1 MYVRVYLWVYMWLYH
16 PSPALFWALISKQTL
31 DGERFEIRD
40 SGLGTRE
47 IPSDKRQTVV

>member
-1 MYVRVYLWVYMWLYH
+1 MLGYFFPL

-31 DGERFEIRD
+31 ETTDGERFEI
-40 SGLGTRE
+40 SGFGKRE

>member
-1 MYVRVYLWVYMWLYH
+1 MFVDVQACMYGWFYH
-16 PSPALFWALISKQTL
+16 PSTALFWALISKQTL

-40 SGLGTRE
+40 CRLETQE